1 MPGIKYIPK
10 PLVAWQFKPNDAAQK
25 KELQSL
31 GIQYNDDGTLIGPDG
46 NPATPAEGDYIV
58 QRGDDTITVQGK
70 DYFESRYVK
79 YS

>member
-31 GIQYNDDGTLIGPDG
+31 GIQYNDDGSLIGPDG
-46 NPATPAEGDYIV
+46 NPLYAEEGRYIV
-58 QRGDDTITVQGK
+58 QKADGNIYSEGAE
-70 DYFESRYVK
+70 YFESRYVK